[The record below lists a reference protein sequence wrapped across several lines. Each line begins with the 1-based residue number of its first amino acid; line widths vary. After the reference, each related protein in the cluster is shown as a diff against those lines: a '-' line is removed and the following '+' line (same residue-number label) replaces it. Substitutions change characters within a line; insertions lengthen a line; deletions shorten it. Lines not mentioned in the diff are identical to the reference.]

1 MGMETATMHIRSTL
15 ALLMAVTL
23 LAACSGTSTMSPVP
37 FTSFSAIQS
46 NQPVTASG
54 ISQTVSATTLGV
66 NNVTSTTVNA
76 VDTANSSAELTYTL
90 LPATPQVTAFSFSTP
105 TSSAGW
111 ASVDCATIAPL
122 CRASTISSNGV
133 VANALDPALNWN
145 YQSFG
150 YWLVSLS
157 STSTTAGAMSFG
169 SPTPVLSVPLAGNAT
184 YSGLSGGIYVDPGG
198 NVFTHGAAM
207 TSIVDFGARTI
218 AFSTTATQAT
228 PVTVGAVAP
237 VGSTLN
243 LTGSFS
249 YVAGSNQFSGSVTA
263 PAFPAGSTGTGT
275 GQFYGPTAQE
285 LGGVFA
291 LKAPSGPQTM
301 LGGFGGKQ

>member
-1 MGMETATMHIRSTL
+1 MHIRLTL
-15 ALLMAVTL
+15 VFLMAATL
-23 LAACSGTSTMSPVP
+23 LTGCNGASTMSPVP
-37 FTSFSAIQS
+37 FTSFSAVQS
-46 NQPVTASG
+46 NQPVKASG
-54 ISQTVSATTLGV
+54 ISQTVTATTLGF

-76 VDTANSSAELTYTL
+76 VDTANSSAGFTYTL
-90 LPATPQVTAFSFSTP
+90 LPATPQVTAFSFSAP

-111 ASVDCATIAPL
+111 SVVDCATLAPL
-122 CRASTISSNGV
+122 CTASSASTSGV

-150 YWLVSLS
+150 YWLVTLS
-157 STSTTAGAMSFG
+157 STNTIAGAMSFG
-169 SPTPVLSVPLAGNAT
+169 SPTPGAGVPVAGNAT
-184 YSGLSGGIYVDPGG
+184 YSGLSGGIYVDPSG

-249 YVAGSNQFSGSVTA
+249 YVGGSNQFSGLVTA
-263 PAFPAGSTGTGT
+263 PAFPTGSTGTAT
-275 GQFYGPTAQE
+275 GKFYGPTAQE
-285 LGGVFA
+285 LGGVFS

>member
-1 MGMETATMHIRSTL
+1 MHIRSSVAFL
-15 ALLMAVTL
+15 IAGTL
-23 LAACSGTSTMSPVP
+23 LSACGGGGSSMSPVP

-46 NQPVTASG
+46 NQPVKASG
-54 ISQTVSATTLGV
+54 ISQTVSATTLGF

-76 VDTANSSAELTYTL
+76 PDTANSSAQMTYTL
-90 LPATPQVTAFSFSTP
+90 LPTTPQMTAFSFSAP

-111 ASVDCATIAPL
+111 ASVDCTTLAPL
-122 CRASTISSNGV
+122 CTASSANTSGV
-133 VANALDPALNWN
+133 VVNALDPALTWN

-150 YWLVSLS
+150 YWLVNLS
-157 STSTTAGAMSFG
+157 STSTIAGAMSFG
-169 SPTPVLSVPLAGNAT
+169 SPTPVAAVPVSGNAT
-184 YSGLSGGIYVDPGG
+184 YNGLSGGIYVDPNG

-218 AFSTTATQAT
+218 AFSTTATQIT
-228 PVTVGAVAP
+228 PVTGGVVAP
-237 VGSTLN
+237 PSSALN

-249 YVAGSNQFSGSVTA
+249 FGTGPNPNQFSGTLSA
-263 PAFPAGSTGTGT
+263 PVFPAGSTSSAT

-285 LGGVFA
+285 IGGVFS